1 MTAQIQLVAYARI
14 IAGYQGYSVLVNGL
28 QPVEDYEVD
37 GAQKPGL
44 RSKFNHEREEFAEA
58 GDFWHQMH
66 EAADL
71 LYYIACISEQTG
83 DDSYQETLRSLA
95 NLLHLPPAMLEAAA
109 LAKYGYRAA
118 APGNKDE
125 QHEIHLIAEALGSPA

>member
-1 MTAQIQLVAYARI
+1 MTAQIQLVAYART
-14 IAGYQGYSVLVNGL
+14 IAVYAGYSVLVNGL

-44 RSKFNHEREEFAEA
+44 RSKFAHEREEFAE
-58 GDFWHQMH
+58 
-66 EAADL
+66 
-71 LYYIACISEQTG
+71 
-83 DDSYQETLRSLA
+83 
-95 NLLHLPPAMLEAAA
+95 
-109 LAKYGYRAA
+109 A

>member
-1 MTAQIQLVAYARI
+1 MSQSQLVACARTI
-14 IAGYQGYSVLVNGL
+14 AVYAGYTVLVNGL

-37 GAQKPGL
+37 GVQKLGL
-44 RSKFNHEREEFAEA
+44 RSKFERERVEFDTA
-58 GDFWHQMH
+58 GDFWHRAH
-66 EAADL
+66 EASDL
-71 LYYIACISEQTG
+71 LYYSACVTEQTG
-83 DDSYQETLRSLA
+83 DDSYSETLRGLA
-95 NLLHLPPAMLEAAA
+95 NLLHLPPATLEAAA